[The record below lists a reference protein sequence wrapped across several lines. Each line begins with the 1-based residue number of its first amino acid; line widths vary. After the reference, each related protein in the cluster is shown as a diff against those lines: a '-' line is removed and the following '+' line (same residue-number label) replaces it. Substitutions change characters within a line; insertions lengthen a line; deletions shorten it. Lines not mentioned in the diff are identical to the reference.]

1 MLVLA
6 LDVKVWFDEG
16 MKVKCEIVDAA
27 PSQNHEIIVEV
38 KGSPRGVRFL
48 NAVEKA
54 VEKAMA
60 KLAKETPTYGNWTRW
75 NLIGVIE

>member
-1 MLVLA
+1 MKA
-6 LDVKVWFDEG
+6 KV
-16 MKVKCEIVDAA
+16 EILYAA

-38 KGSPRGVRFL
+38 KGSPKGQRMM

-60 KLAKETPTYGNWTRW
+60 DLAKETPTANNWKSW
-75 NLIGVIE
+75 SLLDVME